1 MTDTNDTPD
10 AEAELTYRRGARI
23 LALGIA
29 STGVLT
35 FAYFSAAGH
44 AVGKQAYD
52 HVSLL
57 WAVLFTVMSVLYR
70 PVEQLLSRSIADRIA
85 RGHGGAHPLRN
96 AALLQAGFA
105 SLFVAGVL
113 VFRDAITDDLFDGQD
128 ALYWILVSAAVA
140 YAASYFARG
149 YLAGHKWFALY
160 GGLVF
165 FEALARLCFPLAVLV
180 GLADGETAVALGIV
194 AAPVA
199 SLLVVPWAIMRH
211 RRMHSEEED
220 LAAPDPSSRSDAQ
233 FAGSVSLIQLAEQT
247 LLNAAVLL
255 EPNAAGVIFSALLI
269 ARAPLQLFQAI
280 QTSLL
285 PHLAGLEA
293 TEGRAAFS
301 RAITQTVLAISGFA
315 AVVTAG
321 LLVIGPWA
329 VETIFNQG
337 HGAYDRGLAWLAV
350 GMGLHLVAGTFT
362 QAALAR
368 GRAHQAAAA
377 WLLSAG
383 LFVLFLLSDIVGEPL
398 RRAELGYA
406 GAAGVLCTLLYG
418 LYRAGARERPL
429 PAG

>member
-1 MTDTNDTPD
+1 MTDNTPTDD
-10 AEAELTYRRGARI
+10 ASADLSYQRGARI

-44 AVGKQAYD
+44 AVGKEAYD

-96 AALLQAGFA
+96 PALLQAGFA
-105 SLFVAGVL
+105 SLFVLAAL
-113 VFRDAITDDLFDGQD
+113 VFRGPITDELFDGED
-128 ALYWILVSAAVA
+128 ALYWILVGAAIA

-165 FEALARLCFPLAVLV
+165 FEAFARLCFPLAVLV
-180 GLADGETAVALGIV
+180 GIAHGETAVALGIV

-199 SLLVVPWAIMRH
+199 SLCVVPWAIMRH
-211 RRMHSEEED
+211 RRTHDGEED
-220 LAAPDPSSRSDAQ
+220 AAAPEVDNRSDAQ
-233 FAGSVSLIQLAEQT
+233 FAGSVSAIQLAEQT

-255 EPNAAGVIFSALLI
+255 EPNAAGLIFSALLI

-293 TEGRAAFS
+293 TEGREAFA
-301 RAITQTVLAISGFA
+301 RAIRQTVLAISGFA
-315 AVVTAG
+315 ALVTVG
-321 LLVIGPWA
+321 LLAIGPWA

-337 HGAYDRGLAWLAV
+337 EGEYDRGLAWLAV

-377 WLLSAG
+377 WLLSAA
-383 LFVLFLLSDIVGEPL
+383 LFVVFMLSDIVVDPL
-398 RRAELGYA
+398 KRTELGYA

-418 LYRAGARERPL
+418 LYRAGARERPAA
-429 PAG
+429 AG